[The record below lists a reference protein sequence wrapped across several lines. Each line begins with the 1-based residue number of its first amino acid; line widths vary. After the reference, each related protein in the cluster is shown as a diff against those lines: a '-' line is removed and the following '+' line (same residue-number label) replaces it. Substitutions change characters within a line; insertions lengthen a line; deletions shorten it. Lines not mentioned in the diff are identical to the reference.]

1 MANGTLKVSNIE
13 TSSGSGTITIGQSGE
28 TVTIP
33 SGCTVTNSGT
43 ASGFGGITMA
53 DVWRLTTSYQGDA
66 TITSNLERIDT
77 PAGYGSIGSPMT
89 ESSGAFTFPS
99 TGIYKVSFYVTF
111 YITGN
116 NPSRFNRATIR
127 VTTDNSS
134 YNAAAMGTDGIDY
147 LQSSTS
153 YAYAYAET
161 IVDVTDTAN
170 VKVKFST
177 DVSDNNVYTTGN
189 SDRSDTQM
197 MFIRLGDT

>member
-1 MANGTLKVSNIE
+1 
-13 TSSGSGTITIGQSGE
+13 
-28 TVTIP
+28 
-33 SGCTVTNSGT
+33 
-43 ASGFGGITMA
+43 
-53 DVWRLTTSYQGDA
+53 
-66 TITSNLERIDT
+66 
-77 PAGYGSIGSPMT
+77 MT